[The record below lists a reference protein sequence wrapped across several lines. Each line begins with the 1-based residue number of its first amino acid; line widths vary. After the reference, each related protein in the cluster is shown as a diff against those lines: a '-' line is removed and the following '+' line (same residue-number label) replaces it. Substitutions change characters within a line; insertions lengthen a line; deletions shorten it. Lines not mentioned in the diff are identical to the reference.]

1 MSIMVTKPGRND
13 PCTCGSGKKYKK
25 CCLEKD
31 QQAEHAA
38 FAETAARTAAY
49 EAKSKIKLE
58 RFKTDVLAHG
68 LNSDEFRKWESLE
81 TDYNAVIDLLDGGS
95 LDQAEAAARDL
106 HARFPDL
113 PDGLECLGM
122 VYEARGD
129 DKRAADHYRQALHI
143 VRAHPDD
150 FEPLSE
156 ATLQRWIDKLDPDIT
171 T

>member
-1 MSIMVTKPGRND
+1 MPNMVAKTGRND
-13 PCTCGSGKKYKK
+13 PCACGSGKKYKR
-25 CCLEKD
+25 CCLEND
-31 QQAEHAA
+31 QQAERAA
-38 FAETAARTAAY
+38 LAATAAKTATY
-49 EAKSKIKLE
+49 EAQSRAKLE
-58 RFKTDVLAHG
+58 RFKTDVLAHA
-68 LNSDEFRKWESLE
+68 LNSEEFRKWESLE
-81 TDYNAVIDLLDGGS
+81 TDYHAVIDLLDAGS

-129 DKRAADHYRQALHI
+129 DKRAVDHYRQALHI

-156 ATLQRWIDKLDPDIT
+156 ATLQRWIDRLDHDIT

>member
-1 MSIMVTKPGRND
+1 MVTKARRND
-13 PCTCGSGKKYKK
+13 PCPCGSGKKYKK
-25 CCLEKD
+25 CCWEKD
-31 QQAEHAA
+31 QQAESAA
-38 FAETAARTAAY
+38 LAQMVARAAAY
-49 EAKSKIKLE
+49 EAKSKLKRE
-58 RFKTDVLAHG
+58 RLKADVLAHG
-68 LNSDEFRKWESLE
+68 LRSEELRKWHSLE

-129 DKRAADHYRQALHI
+129 DKRAVDHYRHALLI

-156 ATLQRWIDKLDPDIT
+156 ATLQRWINKLDPDIT